1 GKKGASLNRALE
13 AQAIGGKPPYL
24 ESQIEFVG
32 SLTAFRGEF
41 VLACR
46 DRALACLDTRGRTL
60 AMGCLT
66 KEKEKKKKLSSLNSH
81 LLTISFAAAPS
92 TATPHPHLLLCLSAT
107 ASLPLS
113 SGASSSSSSSAAS
126 FSSSSDVVFLFLS
139 DCESLHSF
147 PPPVATSLT
156 VGRQLGDTVLKS
168 KKMEPMNIAGKSKE
182 DASLPK
188 AHSRNRIGCKQPNT
202 QFAHFYEGIAIE
214 TFQANMA
221 YELHGRLAGNVS
233 IITGENIKPSYGGD
247 DEAFLRKEAK
257 KSKNGQAPHSEWC
270 NYDDLNETSECFS
283 CGWPMRDDG
292 TFSRSTNDG
301 TQVAVT
307 FDEEGLEGDLF
318 GGKVMQSLST
328 KLRDSRYLL

>member
-46 DRALACLDTRGRTL
+46 DRALACLDTIG
-60 AMGCLT
+60 
-66 KEKEKKKKLSSLNSH
+66 SH

-113 SGASSSSSSSAAS
+113 SACHLQPPPPLSSDASSSSSSSAAAS
-126 FSSSSDVVFLFLS
+126 FSSSSDAVFLFLW

-168 KKMEPMNIAGKSKE
+168 KKMEPMDIAGKSTE

-202 QFAHFYEGIAIE
+202 QFASKTRGPTAAATGTRNKNELHLDV
-214 TFQANMA
+214 MA